1 MRVNNIKKLLYA
13 SGSGIYGDTGFLEI
27 NENYAPLLP
36 ISTYGASKLSC
47 EALISSYCFMFDMN
61 AAAFRFANVV
71 GPNQTHGI
79 GYDFVRKLLSDPSK
93 LEILGDGTQSKSYI
107 YVNDIIEALRLIEL
121 KYLNNFSY
129 FNVATLDFISVKEIA
144 DIVVELLKLSKVEYN
159 FTGGDRGWKGDVPI
173 VRLNSDKIRNL
184 GWKNLYST
192 EDAIIKS
199 VSSII
204 EDSKLNKFNWE
215 KK

>member
-1 MRVNNIKKLLYA
+1 M
-13 SGSGIYGDTGFLEI
+13 
-27 NENYAPLLP
+27 
-36 ISTYGASKLSC
+36 
-47 EALISSYCFMFDMN
+47 
-61 AAAFRFANVV
+61 
-71 GPNQTHGI
+71 
-79 GYDFVRKLLSDPSK
+79 
-93 LEILGDGTQSKSYI
+93 
-107 YVNDIIEALRLIEL
+107 
-121 KYLNNFSY
+121 
-129 FNVATLDFISVKEIA
+129 
-144 DIVVELLKLSKVEYN
+144 SKVEYN